1 MNKRLSLKIIG
12 MIFAFLISVFL
23 SSIITFCLM
32 QIFLKQPEEILKIN
46 VFKVLETVGSSK
58 ESIQIF
64 VLTIISFMLFA
75 TFSIFKFFR
84 TKDYH
89 SKTYKVTNNIEIPVP
104 VGQNQTQHG
113 SVWWLEKK
121 AFRKVF
127 GINTIDPENPTI
139 KALLDKS
146 IEDKEIIKKSDIDE
160 NIKVSLEVEPL
171 PEELRKPIFQK
182 GGLVV
187 GKKDRIIVKPY
198 INHIRIFKTSK
209 YLKIP
214 SMKVRKVEDVYFI
227 DDDLH
232 SLTIGATRSG
242 KTRSLVLQSIN
253 NTALAGENMIISDPK
268 RRIV

>member
-23 SSIITFCLM
+23 SSLITFCLM

-46 VFKVLETVGSSK
+46 IFRVLETVVSSK

-64 VLTIISFMLFA
+64 ILTIISFMLFA

-104 VGQNQTQHG
+104 VGSRQTQHG
-113 SVWWLEKK
+113 SVWWLDKK
-121 AFRKVF
+121 KFSKVF
-127 GINTIDPENPTI
+127 GINTIDSENPTI
-139 KALLDKS
+139 KELLEKS
-146 IEDKEIIKKSDIDE
+146 NEDKEVIKKAEKDKSLKINID
-160 NIKVSLEVEPL
+160 VEPL
-171 PEELRKPIFQK
+171 SEELRKPIFSK

-187 GKKDRIIVKPY
+187 GKKDRRIIKPY
-198 INHIRIFKTSK
+198 IKQIKIPIITKQI
-209 YLKIP
+209 KIP
-214 SMKVRKVEDVYFI
+214 SIKVRKVEDLYFI

-268 RRIV
+268 RRTF

>member
-12 MIFAFLISVFL
+12 MVLAFFISVFL
-23 SSIITFCLM
+23 SSLITFCLM
-32 QIFLKQPEEILKIN
+32 QIFLKQPEEILKID
-46 VFKVLETVGSSK
+46 VFRILETV
-58 ESIQIF
+58 

-89 SKTYKVTNNIEIPVP
+89 SKTYRVTDNIEIPIP
-104 VGQNQTQHG
+104 VGQKQTQHG
-113 SVWWLEKK
+113 SVWWLGKK
-121 AFRKVF
+121 EFNKVF

-139 KALLDKS
+139 QALLKKS
-146 IEDKEIIKKSDIDE
+146 IEDKEIIKKSDNDE
-160 NIKVSLEVEPL
+160 NVQVSLDVEPL
-171 PEELRKPIFQK
+171 PEELRKPIFAK

-187 GKKDRIIVKPY
+187 GKKDRKIIKPY
-198 INHIRIFKTSK
+198 LKQIRFFRTSK

-214 SMKVRKVEDVYFI
+214 SMKIRNVEDVYFI

-268 RRIV
+268 RRTF

>member
-23 SSIITFCLM
+23 SSLITFCLM

-46 VFKVLETVGSSK
+46 VFKVLETVVSSK

-64 VLTIISFMLFA
+64 VLTIISFMLFT

-89 SKTYKVTNNIEIPVP
+89 SKTYKVTDNIEIPVP
-104 VGQNQTQHG
+104 VGGRQTQHG
-113 SVWWLEKK
+113 SVWWLDKK
-121 AFRKVF
+121 NFNKVF
-127 GINTIDPENPTI
+127 GTNTIDPENPTI
-139 KALLDKS
+139 QELLKRS
-146 IEDKEIIKKSDIDE
+146 IEDKETIKKAENDE
-160 NIKVSLEVEPL
+160 SVKISLDVEPL
-171 PEELRKPIFQK
+171 PEELRKPIFSK

-187 GKKDRIIVKPY
+187 GKKDRRIIKPY
-198 INHIRIFKTSK
+198 IKHIKIPKTTK
-209 YLKIP
+209 YLKLP
-214 SMKVRKVEDVYFI
+214 SVKIRKVEDVFFI

-268 RRIV
+268 RRAF

>member
-1 MNKRLSLKIIG
+1 MNKRLSLKIVG
-12 MIFAFLISVFL
+12 LIFAFLISVFL

-46 VFKVLETVGSSK
+46 VFRVLETVVSSK

-64 VLTIISFMLFA
+64 VLTIISFMLF
-75 TFSIFKFFR
+75 TTLSIFKFFR

-104 VGQNQTQHG
+104 VGSRQTQHG
-113 SVWWLEKK
+113 SVWWLDKK
-121 AFRKVF
+121 KYNKVF

-139 KALLDKS
+139 KELLEKS
-146 IEDKEIIKKSDIDE
+146 NEDKANIKKVSKDESLKLDID
-160 NIKVSLEVEPL
+160 VEPL
-171 PEELRKPIFQK
+171 TEELRKPIFSK

-187 GKKDRIIVKPY
+187 GKKDRKIIKPY
-198 INHIRIFKTSK
+198 IKHLRLFKTSK
-209 YLKIP
+209 YLKVP
-214 SMKVRKVEDVYFI
+214 SIRVRKVEDIYFI

-268 RRIV
+268 RRAI

>member
-23 SSIITFCLM
+23 SSIITFCLV
-32 QIFLKQPEEILKIN
+32 QIFLKQPEEILEIN
-46 VFKVLETVGSSK
+46 VFRVLETGVSSK
-58 ESIQIF
+58 ESVQIF

-104 VGQNQTQHG
+104 VGQKQTQHG

-121 AFRKVF
+121 DFNKVF
-127 GINTIDPENPTI
+127 GINIIDPENPTI
-139 KALLDKS
+139 KALLEKS
-146 IEDKEIIKKSDIDE
+146 TEDKEIIKKSDNDE
-160 NIKVSLEVEPL
+160 NVKVSLEVETL

-187 GKKDRIIVKPY
+187 GKKDRKIIKPY
-198 INHIRIFKTSK
+198 IKHIRVFKTSK

-214 SMKVRKVEDVYFI
+214 SIKVRKVEDVYFI

-268 RRIV
+268 RGAV

>member
-23 SSIITFCLM
+23 SSIITFCLV
-32 QIFLKQPEEILKIN
+32 QIFLKQPEEILEIN
-46 VFKVLETVGSSK
+46 VFRVLETVVSSK
-58 ESIQIF
+58 ESVQIF

-104 VGQNQTQHG
+104 VGQKQTQHG

-121 AFRKVF
+121 DFNKVF

-139 KALLDKS
+139 KALLEKS
-146 IEDKEIIKKSDIDE
+146 TEDKEIIKKSDNDE
-160 NIKVSLEVEPL
+160 NVKVSLEVEAL

-187 GKKDRIIVKPY
+187 GKKDRKIIKPY
-198 INHIRIFKTSK
+198 IKHIRVFKTSK

-214 SMKVRKVEDVYFI
+214 SIKVRKVEDVYFI

-268 RRIV
+268 RGAV